1 LVFCPFSLVAKKMKR
16 LFDFFA
22 SLLGLIILSPL
33 FIILALFVGL
43 GSKGGVF
50 YKQERVGKGNKTFLL
65 YKFRSMIIDADKKGL
80 LSIGKDGKDPR
91 VTKVGYFIRKY
102 KLDELTQLINV
113 LKGDMSLVGPRPE
126 VRKYVEL
133 YTEEQKQVLSVRPG
147 ITDIASIKFRNENDL
162 LSQST
167 NPEEYYIKEIMPQ
180 KLALNLEYIKT
191 RTFWRDIKLIFK
203 TIFG

>member
-1 LVFCPFSLVAKKMKR
+1 MKR

-147 ITDIASIKFRNENDL
+147 ITDIASIKFRKENDL
-162 LSQST
+162 LSQSP

-180 KLALNLEYIKT
+180 KLTLNLEYIKT
-191 RTFWRDIKLIFK
+191 RTFFGDIKLIFK

>member
-1 LVFCPFSLVAKKMKR
+1 MKR
-16 LFDFFA
+16 IFDFTT
-22 SLLGLIILSPL
+22 SLIGLIIISPILL
-33 FIILALFVGL
+33 FIALFISL
-43 GSKGGVF
+43 ESKGGVF
-50 YKQERVGKGNKTFLL
+50 YKQKRVGKGNKDFYV
-65 YKFRSMIIDADKKGL
+65 YKFRSMIVDADKKGL

-91 VTKVGYFIRKY
+91 VTKVGYIIRKY
-102 KLDELTQLINV
+102 KLDELPQLLNV

-133 YTEEQKQVLSVRPG
+133 YTEEQKQVFKVRPG

-162 LSQST
+162 LSQSP

-180 KLALNLEYIKT
+180 KLSLNLEYIKT
-191 RTFWRDIKLIFK
+191 RTFFGDIKLIFK

>member
-1 LVFCPFSLVAKKMKR
+1 MKR

-50 YKQERVGKGNKTFLL
+50 YKQERVGKGNQNFLL

-102 KLDELTQLINV
+102 KLDELTQLLNV
-113 LKGDMSLVGPRPE
+113 LKGEMSLVGPRPE

-133 YTEEQKQVLSVRPG
+133 YTEEQKQVLSIRPG

-162 LSQST
+162 LAQSS

-191 RTFWRDIKLIFK
+191 RTFFGDIKLIFK

>member
-1 LVFCPFSLVAKKMKR
+1 VKR
-16 LFDFFA
+16 IFDFTT
-22 SLLGLIILSPL
+22 SLIGLIIISPILL
-33 FIILALFVGL
+33 FIALIISL

-50 YKQERVGKGNKTFLL
+50 YKQKRVGKGNKDFYV
-65 YKFRSMIIDADKKGL
+65 YKFRSMIVDADKKGL

-91 VTKVGYFIRKY
+91 VTKIGYILRKY
-102 KLDELTQLINV
+102 KLDELPQLLNV

-126 VRKYVEL
+126 VRKYVDL
-133 YTEEQKQVLSVRPG
+133 YNKEQMQVFNVRPG

-162 LSQST
+162 LSQSP

-180 KLALNLEYIKT
+180 KLSLNLEYIKT
-191 RTFWRDIKLIFK
+191 RTFLGDIKLIFK

>member
-1 LVFCPFSLVAKKMKR
+1 MKR
-16 LFDFFA
+16 LFDFSA
-22 SLLGLIILSPL
+22 SFLGLIILSPL

-50 YKQERVGKGNKTFLL
+50 YKQERVGKGNRTFLL
-65 YKFRSMIIDADKKGL
+65 YKFRSMIIDADKRGL

-91 VTKVGYFIRKY
+91 VTKAGYFIRKY
-102 KLDELTQLINV
+102 KLDELTQLFNV

-133 YTEEQKQVLSVRPG
+133 YTEEQKQVLSIRPG

-162 LSQST
+162 LAKSS

-191 RTFWRDIKLIFK
+191 RTFCGDIKLIFK

>member
-1 LVFCPFSLVAKKMKR
+1 MKR
-16 LFDFFA
+16 IFDFTT
-22 SLLGLIILSPL
+22 SLIGLIIISPILL
-33 FIILALFVGL
+33 FIALIISL
-43 GSKGGVF
+43 ESKGGVF
-50 YKQERVGKGNKTFLL
+50 YKQKRVGKGNKDFYV
-65 YKFRSMIIDADKKGL
+65 YKFRSMIVDADKKGL

-91 VTKVGYFIRKY
+91 VTKVGYIIRKY
-102 KLDELTQLINV
+102 KLDELPQLLNV

-126 VRKYVEL
+126 VRKYVDL
-133 YTEEQKQVLSVRPG
+133 YNKEQMQVFKVRPG

-162 LSQST
+162 LSQSP

-191 RTFWRDIKLIFK
+191 RTFLGDIKLIFK

>member
-1 LVFCPFSLVAKKMKR
+1 MSFLLVTKKMKR

-33 FIILALFVGL
+33 FIILALFVGF

-50 YKQERVGKGNKTFLL
+50 YKQERVGKGNRTFLL

-133 YTEEQKQVLSVRPG
+133 YTEEQKQVLSIRPG

-162 LSQST
+162 LAQSS

-191 RTFWRDIKLIFK
+191 RTFCGDIKLIFK

>member
-1 LVFCPFSLVAKKMKR
+1 MKR

-50 YKQERVGKGNKTFLL
+50 YKQERIGKGNQTFLL

-102 KLDELTQLINV
+102 KLDELTQLLNV

-162 LSQST
+162 LAQSS

-191 RTFWRDIKLIFK
+191 RTFFGDIKLIFK

>member
-1 LVFCPFSLVAKKMKR
+1 MKR
-16 LFDFFA
+16 LFDFVA

-50 YKQERVGKGNKTFLL
+50 YKQERVGKGNRNFFL

-102 KLDELTQLINV
+102 KLDELTQLLNV

-162 LSQST
+162 LAQNP

-191 RTFWRDIKLIFK
+191 RTFCGDIKLIFI